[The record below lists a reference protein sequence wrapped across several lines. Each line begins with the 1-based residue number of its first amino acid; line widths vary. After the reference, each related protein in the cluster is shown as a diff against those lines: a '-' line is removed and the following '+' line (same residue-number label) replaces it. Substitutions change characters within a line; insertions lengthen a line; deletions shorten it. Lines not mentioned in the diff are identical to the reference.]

1 VSDAVSESEP
11 RVVVRDRRRIDPE
24 TGQVREGESVQ
35 AGSPPPVV
43 DTTSSGDGSP
53 VTDDAVPENAVS
65 ESAVPENAV
74 SENAVPESPV
84 TGAGETE
91 VTSAAGDVVALAELR
106 TQLDERTADLQ
117 RLQAE
122 FANYRKRVDR
132 DREAVVTS
140 AKASVA
146 ADLLPTLDDV
156 ERADAHGDLT
166 GAFKAVADKLVEALG
181 RSGLESFGH
190 EGEPFDPSVHEAV
203 QHATSTDVAGP
214 TVTAV
219 LRRGY
224 RFGDRL
230 LRAALVGVTDAESP
244 GAAPVVAEVTTEGE
258 QQ

>member
-1 VSDAVSESEP
+1 MSDEEP

-24 TGQVREGESVQ
+24 TGQIREGESVP
-35 AGSPPPVV
+35 AGSPAPGV
-43 DTTSSGDGSP
+43 DTTSSDGSP
-53 VTDDAVPENAVS
+53 VTDSPAHDGPATEGSDDPDGNGPDGPDGPADG
-65 ESAVPENAV
+65 
-74 SENAVPESPV
+74 PV
-84 TGAGETE
+84 TDPIT
-91 VTSAAGDVVALAELR
+91 AAGDVVALAELR

-122 FANYRKRVDR
+122 FANYRKRIDR
-132 DREAVVTS
+132 DREAVVTT
-140 AKASVA
+140 AKAAVA

-156 ERADAHGDLT
+156 ERAAAHGDLT

-190 EGEPFDPSVHEAV
+190 EGEPFDPAVHEAV
-203 QHATSTDVAGP
+203 QHATSTEVSGP

-224 RFGDRL
+224 RFGDRV

-244 GAAPVVAEVTTEGE
+244 DATPVVVEGTTEGE